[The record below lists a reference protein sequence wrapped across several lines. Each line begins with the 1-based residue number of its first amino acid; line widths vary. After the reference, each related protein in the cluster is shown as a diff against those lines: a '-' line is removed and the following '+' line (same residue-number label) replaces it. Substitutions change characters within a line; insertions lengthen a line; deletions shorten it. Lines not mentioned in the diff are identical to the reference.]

1 MDVFSLKYLRQFMA
15 DGYFY
20 LPDEM
25 VHPFPAD
32 QRLQLIKQLHA
43 DLITSE
49 RKCFAINEERLFMNA
64 AVEFSN
70 EDPTLRLILHY
81 QRGDETI
88 FKHLAIHE
96 ANIIQAFDDFFNSL
110 PSSDYVLSK
119 AETIAGIEAIIR
131 DYGGSLA
138 PDML

>member
-1 MDVFSLKYLRQFMA
+1 MLRNHLI
-15 DGYFY
+15 
-20 LPDEM
+20 LP
-25 VHPFPAD
+25 H
-32 QRLQLIKQLHA
+32 
-43 DLITSE
+43 S
-49 RKCFAINEERLFMNA
+49 AIN
-64 AVEFSN
+64 
-70 EDPTLRLILHY
+70 
-81 QRGDETI
+81 I

-131 DYGGSLA
+131 DYGSSLA